1 MSGYLLLDINK
12 SSSDVKDLILF
23 LKNTNN
29 FKEIIQNEI
38 QISSDELYKLVGS
51 ADGIQMTAD
60 RRRNIRH
67 FANTMFNIM
76 RGGVFD
82 NGYLIEKDDFI
93 AYIKNASIS
102 CFNENNEH
110 LANLARFIRFA
121 NTKKCN

>member
-1 MSGYLLLDINK
+1 M
-12 SSSDVKDLILF
+12 LIISKRLF
-23 LKNTNN
+23 KRNSV
-29 FKEIIQNEI
+29 
-38 QISSDELYKLVGS
+38 SSDELYKLVGS

-76 RGGVFD
+76 RSEVFD

-93 AYIKNASIS
+93 AYIKMKAC

-110 LANLARFIRFA
+110 LANLDSLDLPTLRM
-121 NTKKCN
+121 